1 MVAVFAHGEDAFR
14 LVNAAGRDVGWIR
27 PRTIGF
33 GGFMTEQGA
42 RAAALDGAHAL
53 ASCLKREFGV
63 AHLELSEHKRARIVR
78 DGTNEWIVD
87 GRVRVARL
95 LRVETGRTRDPAFA
109 IEFLLPPYATDAI
122 AINAAQLVYSV
133 LSPKLTGTLDA
144 HVATALNDA
153 AG

>member
-1 MVAVFAHGEDAFR
+1 MVAVFAHGDNAFR

-33 GGFMTEQGA
+33 GGFDSEHGA

-63 AHLELSEHKRARIVR
+63 AHLELSERPRARIVR
-78 DGTNEWIVD
+78 DGTNEWVVD
-87 GRVRVARL
+87 GRIRVARL
-95 LRVETGRTRDPAFA
+95 LRIAKARSRDEAFA
-109 IEFLLPPYATDAI
+109 IEFLLPPYATDAV
-122 AINAAQLVYSV
+122 AINAAQIVYGA
-133 LSPKLTGTLDA
+133 LSAELTGPLD
-144 HVATALNDA
+144 VRGMTAPDDL